1 MNGNKPPLLFKVMMS
16 CLYLIQGM
24 FYGYVYSLP
33 LSYKKIPS
41 YKILSIFAASAI
53 PFSFKF
59 VLGRSFGT

>member
-1 MNGNKPPLLFKVMMS
+1 MNGNKPPFLFKAMMS

-33 LSYKKIPS
+33 LSYKTIPS

-59 VLGRSFGT
+59 VLGINFDI